1 MGSLDPELK
10 RLYEAIQ
17 GKLQTMRDHQQKK
30 TKLVESRH
38 QLGAQKNE
46 NELVRNELNHL
57 EPGANVYKL
66 IGPAL
71 VQQSEHDAKTIIEKR
86 IEYIGGEISR
96 IERQIEEA
104 DKAEESERNGI
115 IDLQKK
121 MNERHQ
127 SMQAQAAAQQQQQQ

>member
-1 MGSLDPELK
+1 MSSLDPELK
-10 RLYEAIQ
+10 RLYEQIQ
-17 GKLQTMRDHQQKK
+17 GCLQKLRDHQQKK

-46 NELVRNELNHL
+46 NELVRSELNHL

-86 IEYIGGEISR
+86 IEYIAAEISR
-96 IERQIEEA
+96 IERQVDEA
-104 DKAEESERNGI
+104 DKAEEQERNTI
-115 IDLQKK
+115 IALQKK

-127 SMQAQAAAQQQQQQ
+127 MMQQAQAQAQ